1 MNQAIKK
8 VLQHP
13 LLKKSFI
20 YTVADAINKAI
31 PFLILPFLTY
41 YLTPADYGIV
51 SNYTIFISVLVVFV
65 GLNLNG
71 ALSANFFRMDKK
83 EVATYTFNLMGI
95 TLVSAT
101 VLSLIMLVALGPV
114 NRMISVTSFFT
125 LAAVWMAFCQS
136 ISAINLDLWRLEEKA
151 VEFGIYQISQ
161 TALNI
166 LLTVLLVIVYRWGW
180 EGRLWALV
188 ITSVLFM
195 VISLFILY
203 KRGFLKPSVNL
214 GYCRDALRFGLP
226 LIPHTLGLWVRNGVD
241 RIFITKF
248 YGVAETGL
256 YATGFQFGLLLSF
269 LILAFHN
276 AYIPHLYKTL
286 TNGGEAVKHKL
297 VRFTYLYM
305 VVILVVAAL
314 FSLVSVFVIRHFLSS
329 HYREASV
336 YVWWAMFTQAFQGMY
351 LMVAIYIF
359 YAKRTT
365 PLAITTFVV
374 SLLQTL
380 LSYFLIK
387 YCGTIGA
394 AYSALIMGI
403 VNFVSLWMVS
413 IRIYPMPWFNFRK
426 QA

>member
-20 YTVADAINKAI
+20 YTVADAINKAM

-71 ALSANFFRMDKK
+71 ALSANFFKMDKQQ
-83 EVATYTFNLMGI
+83 VASYTFNLMGV
-95 TLVSAT
+95 TLISA
-101 VLSLIMLVALGPV
+101 VVISFGLLAGLGPV
-114 NRMISVTSFFT
+114 NKMISVPSFFT
-125 LAAVWMAFCQS
+125 LAAVWVAFCQS
-136 ISAINLDLWRLEEKA
+136 ISVINLDLWRLEEKA
-151 VEFGIYQISQ
+151 MQFGIYQIAQ

-166 LLTVLLVIVYRWGW
+166 LLTVLLVIVLRWGW
-180 EGRLWALV
+180 EGRLWALI
-188 ITSVLFM
+188 ITSVFFLC
-195 VISLFILY
+195 VSLFILY
-203 KRGFLKPSVNL
+203 KRGFLKPYVNKE
-214 GYCRDALRFGLP
+214 YCVDALRFGLP
-226 LIPHTLGLWVRNGVD
+226 LIPHTLGLWVRNGID

-248 YGVAETGL
+248 YGIAETGL

-269 LILAFHN
+269 LVLAFHN
-276 AYIPHLYKTL
+276 AWIPHLYKTL
-286 TNGGEAVKHKL
+286 TNGGEEVKRKL
-297 VRFTYLYM
+297 VRFTYLYF
-305 VVILVVAAL
+305 VVVLVVAAL
-314 FSLVSVFVIRHFLSS
+314 FSLVSVFVIRHFLST

-374 SLLQTL
+374 SLAQAL

-403 VNFVSLWMVS
+403 VNFVSLWLVS
-413 IRIYPMPWFNFRK
+413 SKTYPMPWFNFRK